1 MEKKTKKNSNFFKKF
16 LRTGKAWEWVKNAV
30 GIIHQTE
37 RQQLSDRYGEIFWI
51 KVSGITSL
59 FQAESKKSQGR
70 VWLRKRAICNGILMD
85 FCKISRLSA
94 LENLIYNNINDWII
108 PDCFVPIPTASFSS
122 SHREQNAPF
131 SAFQKQRGQDISP
144 VPLCFFSLFLFKQK
158 KREPETKQKSL
169 SFVVPDFQKKK
180 GKKPEKHWK

>member
-1 MEKKTKKNSNFFKKF
+1 MANLVSNYKNFK
-16 LRTGKAWEWVKNAV
+16 
-30 GIIHQTE
+30 
-37 RQQLSDRYGEIFWI
+37 GESAPAKMAILD
-51 KVSGITSL
+51 GTSTL
-59 FQAESKKSQGR
+59 
-70 VWLRKRAICNGILMD
+70 N
-85 FCKISRLSA
+85 
-94 LENLIYNNINDWII
+94 
-108 PDCFVPIPTASFSS
+108 VPIPTASFSS

-180 GKKPEKHWK
+180 GKKPEKH